1 MSIVQLSRF
10 FVCVVLFKR
19 QLVYFIKSFCL
30 CQELFYFSLLLFL
43 SFPLPSH
50 ATAYL
55 GYHFQNSL
63 STTFLIYFSIISLI
77 FKSSSFLPIKN
88 VPPPRLLCSSVLLL
102 LSVLFLS
109 DECYLTMPV
118 LNCQYFLYFS
128 CNSEYSDNSFCFC
141 KTISF
146 TIITDTA
153 LYSRKFFRSQKNPHA
168 FGRMHTDF
176 QF

>member
-10 FVCVVLFKR
+10 F
-19 QLVYFIKSFCL
+19 
-30 CQELFYFSLLLFL
+30 LLFFSSDSFYIL
-43 SFPLPSH
+43 SKAFLFVKNFFIFSVSFDSTFSCLPL

-55 GYHFQNSL
+55 YYHIQIIL
-63 STTFLIYFSIISLI
+63 STTFLIDFQSFQSL
-77 FKSSSFLPIKN
+77 PTRN

>member
-10 FVCVVLFKR
+10 FSLFFSSDSFYVLSKAFLFVKNFFIFLFRLIWNFHLRLQR
-19 QLVYFIKSFCL
+19 QLVYTITFRSFC
-30 CQELFYFSLLLFL
+30 QQLFL
-43 SFPLPSH
+43 IDFQSFQSLP
-50 ATAYL
+50 TR
-55 GYHFQNSL
+55 
-63 STTFLIYFSIISLI
+63 
-77 FKSSSFLPIKN
+77 N